1 MTAFIEFFAPPA
13 MKNLLIR
20 LLILGIAGIWA
31 FWSTIEVIATKWNT
45 NPEYSHGY
53 LVPLFSIAL
62 LWMRRDKLDI
72 DKVRPNSWGLVILA
86 GAILLRLISARYYME
101 WFDFVAIIPFVL
113 GVFVLA
119 GGWQTVRWA
128 WPAILFLAFMLPL
141 PYSLEVALR
150 DPLRRI
156 GTIASTY
163 VMQTVG
169 LPAIAEGNVIVVN
182 DARIGVTEACSGMS
196 MLMVFFAFST
206 AAALFIHDRPI
217 WERLLVVASA
227 IPIAIIANVTRITTT
242 GLLYALGQAKLADML
257 FHDFAGWMMIP
268 MALGILWLELL
279 VASRI
284 VIIED
289 DAPMSVGLAPGKS

>member
-1 MTAFIEFFAPPA
+1 
-13 MKNLLIR
+13 MKSLLIR
-20 LLILGIAGIWA
+20 LLVLGFAGIWA

-62 LWMRRDKLDI
+62 LWMRRDKLEI
-72 DKVRPNSWGLVILA
+72 DKIQPNSWGLVILA
-86 GAILLRLISARYYME
+86 GAILLRLASARYYME

-119 GGWQTVRWA
+119 GGWQAVKWA

-156 GTIASTY
+156 GTISSTY

-206 AAALFIHDRPI
+206 AAALFIHDRPM

-242 GLLYALGQAKLADML
+242 GLLYATGHAKLADML

>member
-1 MTAFIEFFAPPA
+1 
-13 MKNLLIR
+13 
-20 LLILGIAGIWA
+20 
-31 FWSTIEVIATKWNT
+31 
-45 NPEYSHGY
+45 
-53 LVPLFSIAL
+53 
-62 LWMRRDKLDI
+62 MRREQLDLEKI
-72 DKVRPNSWGLVILA
+72 RPNSWGLVVIG
-86 GAILLRLISARYYME
+86 GAIAIRLASARFYME
-101 WFDFVAIIPFVL
+101 WFDFVAIIPFVF
-113 GVFVLA
+113 GVFLLA
-119 GGWQTVRWA
+119 GGWNALKWS

-156 GTIASTY
+156 GTITSTY

-206 AAALFIHDRPI
+206 AAALFIHDRPK

-227 IPIAIIANVTRITTT
+227 VPIAIIANVTRITTT
-242 GLLYALGQAKLADML
+242 GMLYATGYAKLADMV

-279 VASRI
+279 IASRI

-289 DAPMSVGLAPGKS
+289 DAPMSVGLASGKS